1 MTGKMLG
8 SQCQVNVIRQQIVN
22 SLYYLV
28 AVCAILTCTTFFLLE
43 NGSGNSFPTYLLGLG
58 MIPLIAI
65 QFRTLQTDWVLAG
78 LTTLFLGYMTLSVLW
93 SSNNESIVKTLTEA
107 LLVLTFCLAIPAS
120 IERFHWFLNALVV
133 LVILSAAVNSGYS
146 IYLHFALPDYQP
158 LPEPR
163 LYALGR
169 LSNPVIGALSYGFA
183 LVLAAYMFLNETR
196 RLARTGYLA
205 AILLFIFAIVLT
217 GSRGAYLA
225 LAAAV
230 SIGVLLHYTGNRKLQ
245 MIGVVG
251 TLTALSVAAYLF
263 LGSELLFSR
272 ALSFRPEI
280 WSEFIS
286 RTIASNV
293 WTGVGM
299 TTDSEFQLPELLIQ
313 HPHSA
318 FIATFYY
325 GGVVGLALYLG
336 LILRAIQSLGAMG
349 QNNAQLL
356 GSMLLAFGL
365 TATILDGNE
374 LIAKVNYLWF
384 LIWLPV
390 GLALTPKTPST

>member
-1 MTGKMLG
+1 M
-8 SQCQVNVIRQQIVN
+8 
-22 SLYYLV
+22 
-28 AVCAILTCTTFFLLE
+28 LTCTTYFLLE

-58 MIPLIAI
+58 TIPLII
-65 QFRTLQTDWVLAG
+65 LQFRTLQIDRMLAG
-78 LTTLFLGYMTLSVLW
+78 LAALFLGYMTLSVLW
-93 SSNNESIVKTLTEA
+93 SSNNEPVVKTLTEA

-133 LVILSAAVNSGYS
+133 LVILSAVVNSGYS
-146 IYLHFALPDYQP
+146 IYLHYALPDYQP

-183 LVLAAYMFLNETR
+183 TVLAAYMFLNETR
-196 RLARTGYLA
+196 RLARAGYLA
-205 AILLFIFAIVLT
+205 ATLLFLFAIVLT

-225 LAAAV
+225 LAAAMSV
-230 SIGVLLHYTGNRKLQ
+230 GVLLQYPGNRKLQ
-245 MIGVVG
+245 VTGVAG
-251 TLTALSVAAYLF
+251 TLLALSAGAYFF
-263 LGSELLFSR
+263 LGPEALFSR

-286 RTIASNV
+286 RTITSNV
-293 WTGVGM
+293 WVGMGM

-325 GGVVGLALYLG
+325 GGLIGLALYLG
-336 LILRAIQSLGAMG
+336 LVLRAIQSLGGMG
-349 QNNAQLL
+349 QHNVRLL

-365 TATILDGNE
+365 TATALDGNE
-374 LIAKVNYLWF
+374 LISKVNYLWF
-384 LIWLPV
+384 LVWLPV
-390 GLALTPKTPST
+390 GLAMIGAKREFSGSTTT

>member
-1 MTGKMLG
+1 M
-8 SQCQVNVIRQQIVN
+8 
-22 SLYYLV
+22 
-28 AVCAILTCTTFFLLE
+28 LTCTTYFLLE

-58 MIPLIAI
+58 TIPLITL
-65 QFRTLQTDWVLAG
+65 QFRTLQFDRVLAG
-78 LTTLFLGYMTLSVLW
+78 LAALFLGYMTLSVLW
-93 SSNNESIVKTLTEA
+93 SSNNEPVVKTLTEA

-133 LVILSAAVNSGYS
+133 LVILSAVVNSGYS
-146 IYLHFALPDYQP
+146 IYLHYALPDYQP

-183 LVLAAYMFLNETR
+183 TVLAAYMFLNETR
-196 RLARTGYLA
+196 RLARAGYLA
-205 AILLFIFAIVLT
+205 ATLLFLFAIVLT

-225 LAAAV
+225 LAAAMSV
-230 SIGVLLHYTGNRKLQ
+230 GVLLQYPGNRKLQ
-245 MIGVVG
+245 VTGVAG
-251 TLTALSVAAYLF
+251 TLLALSAGAYFF
-263 LGSELLFSR
+263 LGPEALFSR

-286 RTIASNV
+286 RTITSNIWV
-293 WTGVGM
+293 GMGM
-299 TTDSEFQLPELLIQ
+299 TTDSELQLPELLIQ

-325 GGVVGLALYLG
+325 GGLIGLALYLG
-336 LILRAIQSLGAMG
+336 LVLRAIQSLGGMG
-349 QNNAQLL
+349 QHNVRLL

-365 TATILDGNE
+365 TATALDGNE
-374 LIAKVNYLWF
+374 LISKVNYLWF
-384 LIWLPV
+384 LVWLPV
-390 GLALTPKTPST
+390 GLAMIGAKREFSGSTTT

>member
-1 MTGKMLG
+1 M
-8 SQCQVNVIRQQIVN
+8 
-22 SLYYLV
+22 
-28 AVCAILTCTTFFLLE
+28 LTCTTYFLLE

-58 MIPLIAI
+58 TIPLIAL
-65 QFRTLQTDWVLAG
+65 QFRTLQIDRVLAA
-78 LTTLFLGYMTLSVLW
+78 LAVLFLGYMTLSVLW
-93 SSNNESIVKTLTEA
+93 SSNNEPVVKTLTEA

-133 LVILSAAVNSGYS
+133 LVILSAVVNSGYS
-146 IYLHFALPDYQP
+146 IYLHYALPDYQP

-183 LVLAAYMFLNETR
+183 VVLAAYMLLTETR
-196 RLARTGYLA
+196 RVARGGYLF
-205 AILLFIFAIVLT
+205 AILLFVFAIVLT

-225 LAAAV
+225 LAAALSV
-230 SIGVLLHYTGNRKLQ
+230 GVLLHYPGNRKLQ
-245 MIGVVG
+245 VFGVAG
-251 TLTALSVAAYLF
+251 TLLALLAAAYF
-263 LGSELLFSR
+263 LLGPEALFSR

-286 RTIASNV
+286 RTITSNV
-293 WTGVGM
+293 WVGVGM

-325 GGVVGLALYLG
+325 GGLIGLAIYLG
-336 LILRAIQSLGAMG
+336 LVLRAIQSLSGMG
-349 QNNAQLL
+349 QNNVRLL

-365 TATILDGNE
+365 TATALDGNE
-374 LIAKVNYLWF
+374 LISKVNYLWF
-384 LIWLPV
+384 LVWLPV
-390 GLALTPKTPST
+390 GLAMIGAKREFSGSTTT

>member
-1 MTGKMLG
+1 M
-8 SQCQVNVIRQQIVN
+8 
-22 SLYYLV
+22 
-28 AVCAILTCTTFFLLE
+28 LTCTTYFLLE

-58 MIPLIAI
+58 TIPLII
-65 QFRTLQTDWVLAG
+65 LQFRTLQIDRMLAG
-78 LTTLFLGYMTLSVLW
+78 LAALFLGYMTLSVLW
-93 SSNNESIVKTLTEA
+93 SNNSEPVVKTLSEA

-133 LVILSAAVNSGYS
+133 LVILSAVVNSGYS
-146 IYLHFALPDYQP
+146 IYLHYALREYQP

-183 LVLAAYMFLNETR
+183 VALAAYMFLNETR
-196 RLARTGYLA
+196 RLASAGYLS
-205 AILLFIFAIVLT
+205 AIVLFIVAIVLT
-217 GSRGAYLA
+217 GSRGVYLA
-225 LAAAV
+225 MAAAI
-230 SIGVLLHYTGNRKLQ
+230 SIGMLLHYPGNRKLQ
-245 MIGVVG
+245 VTGVAG
-251 TLTALSVAAYLF
+251 TLLALFAAAYFF
-263 LGSELLFSR
+263 LGPEALFSR

-286 RTIASNV
+286 RTITSNV
-293 WTGVGM
+293 WVGVGM

-325 GGVVGLALYLG
+325 GGLIGFGLSLG
-336 LILRAIQSLGAMG
+336 LILRAIQSLSGMG
-349 QNNAQLL
+349 QNNVRLL

-365 TATILDGNE
+365 TATALDGNE

-384 LIWLPV
+384 LVWLPV
-390 GLALTPKTPST
+390 GLALTRKPTSN